1 MTAARIA
8 CAGLAAI
15 ALICSVG
22 CGSNPP
28 CSVVPAQV
36 DSAKAEAKAA
46 EAKLDIALDE
56 KERLQQELADLEEKA
71 RQAEEAKA
79 HEEELRRRSGRGGG
93 Q

>member
-1 MTAARIA
+1 MTAARVA
-8 CAGLAAI
+8 CSALAAL
-15 ALICSVG
+15 ALACTAG

-36 DSAKAEAKAA
+36 DAAKAEAKAA

-56 KERLQQELADLEEKA
+56 KERLEQELADLEEKT
-71 RQAEEAKA
+71 RQAQEA
-79 HEEELRRRSGRGGG
+79 HEEELRRRSGRGGE